1 LGLPVSVSYFDLL
14 ETQFRGEI
22 DRQQMKQYI
31 GKTVRMLGHLVTI
44 KYVKTI
50 KKDYMHFATFVD
62 SVGNFFDTVHFPNSV
77 KAYPFRGDGIY
88 LLLGKVMEEF
98 GYLSLEV
105 HKMAKMPLLSN
116 PMNKTG

>member
-1 LGLPVSVSYFDLL
+1 
-14 ETQFRGEI
+14 
-22 DRQQMKQYI
+22 
-31 GKTVRMLGHLVTI
+31 MLGHLVTI